1 MPEQSTILDE
11 GSVAVVPQ
19 KAEKKSGKRI
29 GFNYIIL
36 KSLKESKKNDVVKC
50 IYIKGITNFGVCVIK
65 EGSQGDTKD
74 EAGRDIQDR
83 LKWQRTLHERLAG
96 KVRVPKYIDSFEE
109 NGNYYLV
116 IERIKGES
124 FYQIIRK
131 NRNMRQSLLEGGT
144 IGLRMVDY
152 LEQAVGLLNELH
164 KHRIIHRDV
173 TLANF
178 MATPGGKVALID
190 LELSYSLDERFPQPP
205 FALGTHG
212 YMSPEQEVI
221 STPTAKQDVFSMGAV
236 MLHIYTGIS
245 PLKLIKIPGDDFRRA
260 VNFFVE
266 DEAIANLIA
275 RCTMR
280 DADLRPDTGEVLQ
293 SLREYRKALNNKKQ
307 MSVAKKELYTNQEVE
322 ETIRMGVAALG
333 ESVLRDREKGW
344 FAEHLT
350 EKKESS
356 SEIRK
361 TWYASFNRGV
371 SGILYF
377 LSRAYVTGYD
387 VSPAEEPIQQAFD
400 LIRMKYLSNKIEPV
414 KSGYYFGSDGI
425 AMCLSEIYRNGW
437 MDAEKT
443 MMADWAYLLSGTAK
457 EMDLCDGW
465 AGQGIANLH
474 CAAMLP
480 ATREKYFADELMGRQ
495 LPEGNWQLPERR
507 RAMHIEYG
515 QSGVIY
521 FLLRYGM
528 ITKEAEAV
536 KRAIKGVQ
544 FLMDNAIKTGDAV
557 SWRKNKRTAN
567 SKWCEGNPGISLI
580 FLRAYEATGDVVYRD
595 WAEMALTGHNESRL
609 WASLSLC
616 HGIAGLGETYLE
628 AAHILRDEKWMEKA
642 ANCAQIL
649 LHMRQRTKQ
658 GNAFWYVE
666 RERQPVANLFVG
678 NTGVLHFLLRY
689 LHQGKLGFPGMI

>member
-1 MPEQSTILDE
+1 MADQTVSLSE

-19 KAEKKSGKRI
+19 KVEKKSGKRI

-65 EGSQGDTKD
+65 EGSKGDTKD

-83 LKWQRTLHERLAG
+83 LKWQRILHERLAS

-131 NRNMRQSLLEGGT
+131 NRNLRQSLLEGGAA
-144 IGLRMVDY
+144 GLKMVGY
-152 LEQAVGLLNELH
+152 LEQAVRLLDDLH
-164 KHRIIHRDV
+164 KHHTIHRDV
-173 TLANF
+173 TLTNF
-178 MATPGGKVALID
+178 MVTPGGTVALID
-190 LELSYSLDERFPQPP
+190 LELSYALDEQFPQPP

-221 STPTAKQDVFSMGAV
+221 AMPTVKQDVFSMGAV

-245 PLKLIKIPGDDFRRA
+245 PLKLIKIPDLRRA
-260 VNFFVE
+260 INFFVE
-266 DEAIANLIA
+266 DAAMANLIE
-275 RCTMR
+275 RCTR
-280 DADLRPDTGEVLQ
+280 HDADLRPDTGEVLQ
-293 SLREYRKALNNKKQ
+293 SLNEYKQ
-307 MSVAKKELYTNQEVE
+307 VLKNGSTQRSGAKKELFTPQEAG
-322 ETIRMGVAALG
+322 ETIQEGIAALG
-333 ESVLRDREKGW
+333 ESLMRDRGKGW

-350 EKKESS
+350 EKKESTT
-356 SEIRK
+356 EIRK

-377 LSRAYVTGYD
+377 LSRAHAMGYD
-387 VSPAEEPIQQAFD
+387 VSPTAEPVQQALD
-400 LIRMKYLSNKIEPV
+400 LIRMKYLHNKVELV

-437 MDAEKT
+437 MDAEKA
-443 MMADWAYLLSGTAK
+443 MMADWPYLLSGTAQ

-465 AGQGIANLH
+465 AGQGIAHLH
-474 CAAMLP
+474 CASLLAC
-480 ATREKYFADELMGRQ
+480 TREKYFADELMNQQ
-495 LPEGNWQLPERR
+495 LPGGNWQLPEKRR
-507 RAMHIEYG
+507 HMHIEYG

-528 ITKEAEAV
+528 INNEREALNS
-536 KRAIKGVQ
+536 AIKGVEY
-544 FLMDNAIKTGDAV
+544 LMDNAIKTGDEV
-557 SWRKNKRTAN
+557 RWRKNKRTAN
-567 SKWCEGNPGISLI
+567 SKWCEGNPGIALV
-580 FLRAYEATGDVVYRD
+580 FLKAYEATGDIVYRE
-595 WAEMALTGHNESRL
+595 WVEMALTGHDESKL

-628 AAHILRDEKWMEKA
+628 AAHILQDEKWLEKTT
-642 ANCAQIL
+642 NCAQIL

-658 GNAFWYVE
+658 DNTYWYVE
-666 RERQPVANLFVG
+666 KERQPVANLFVG
-678 NTGVLHFLLRY
+678 NAGVLHFLLRY
-689 LHQGKLGFPGMI
+689 LNQGKLSFPGMI